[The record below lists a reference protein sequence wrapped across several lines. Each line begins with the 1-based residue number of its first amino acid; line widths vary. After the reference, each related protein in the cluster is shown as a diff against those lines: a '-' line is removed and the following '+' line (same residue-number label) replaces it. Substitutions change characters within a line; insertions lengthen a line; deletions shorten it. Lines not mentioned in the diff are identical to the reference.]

1 MQKQT
6 LRAVFKPGSFENGRQ
21 FDTPLSGCGS
31 LIVTH
36 KGELREAIT
45 VRTWY
50 SPKGSG
56 MQPVRAAIWIR
67 PADSAEA
74 WRSGRGSAGGC
85 GYHKESQAIFD
96 AVDSAGVNLY
106 GKPGRYIFGDRVAD
120 LKARFYFGGTGS
132 SGYEEIFSAIARAA
146 GYRGRMLW
154 VSHSL

>member
-1 MQKQT
+1 MKKQT

-21 FDTPLSGCGS
+21 FDTPLAGCGS
-31 LIVTH
+31 LIVSH
-36 KGELREAIT
+36 RGALREAIT

-50 SPKGSG
+50 NPKGSG

-85 GYHKESQAIFD
+85 GYHKESQAIAG
-96 AVDSAGVNLY
+96 AVDSAGIELY
-106 GKPGRYIFGDRVAD
+106 GKPGRYLFGDRVAD
-120 LKARFYFGGTGS
+120 LKARFRFGGTGS
-132 SGYEEIFSAIARAA
+132 SAYDEIFSAIARAA

-154 VSHSL
+154 ASHSL